1 MITIYLSSYRILG
14 LTRWYQN
21 NWNEP
26 RSFCHKKLASWDGY
40 EILILWGRKNIANMF
55 GENIKNICATIRWF
69 SLALVFHTSCACAFY
84 KNETCSLSSYHM
96 HHFRFWYVIDYWKY
110 ISSNPHTPDQYWS
123 CDWLEAPHAID
134 ELRFHRGFG
143 DVVTDGVQHLQRCFC
158 GIKREIFV
166 AMGWSC

>member
-110 ISSNPHTPDQYWS
+110 IYHQIPTPLTS
-123 CDWLEAPHAID
+123 TEAAID
-134 ELRFHRGFG
+134 LRPHMPLMSCAFTEALVMWSLTEFNTCK
-143 DVVTDGVQHLQRCFC
+143 DVSVGL
-158 GIKREIFV
+158 KEK
-166 AMGWSC
+166 SL